1 MSCQAEL
8 ESRLQNQDYLPEKRN
23 WPALVKVQGIR
34 MKRVLLVSC
43 LFAVSTF
50 TGCGSGTGNS
60 SQGGTSVTLRS
71 LALSPTN
78 SVMLLQVTP
87 AAPATQQITATGR
100 YSDKSSKDLSTQAS
114 WTSSAPNVATVDN
127 TGKVTAVFSG
137 TTTITAAFGGFN
149 ASTTLTVNAQLT
161 SIAVSPSKPQI
172 AKDTTQQFTA
182 TGSFNDNTQK
192 ALTSQ
197 VTWGSSNT
205 SIATINNSPGLQG
218 LATGLIPGTVTITAT
233 SGSITGSAQLNVSN
247 ANLVSIAV
255 TPANQTVNLAS
266 LHQLT
271 ATGTFDDSTTQ
282 NISGIVT
289 WSSSATSVATMTST
303 GLVSA
308 VGLGPATILATS
320 GSISGST
327 GVTVV
332 AANVSTLK
340 IAPDPAQIAMGT
352 NRQMTATATLS
363 DGSTLNVTVVKGVS
377 WSSSNTTV
385 ATIGPASGMAV
396 SQSVGTATISVT
408 FGSQSANASLDV
420 TGAIVQSVSVAPNGT
435 AIAPG
440 TNQQFTAT
448 GTFSDG
454 TTQNINSVSLWST
467 DAPAVATVSNS
478 NGGSKGLATGISQG
492 TANISASFTTP
503 NGGPTKTGAAALHVT
518 GAELLSIDVAPQNFV
533 IAPATPV
540 QYTATGQFSDGT
552 SQTLTLTA
560 TWSSTTQSVASV
572 SPYGMATGS
581 GPGTTTIS
589 AALGSVSGSSTL
601 LVTSSPLV
609 SLKITD
615 PNKGSIAAQTLEQLT
630 ATGTFADG
638 TTQNVTGAVKW
649 TSSSPSVATV
659 SNGSTLRGVLTA
671 ITPGSTTVTALLNG
685 IVGSANI
692 TVTNAT
698 ITSIDVTAQSSSIAL
713 GTTDQFTATA
723 NFTDGS
729 TQDITRF
736 AKWSSSDAN
745 VAIISPAGEAFT
757 AGTGT
762 TTISASM
769 NGVTG
774 HDTLTVH

>member
-352 NRQMTATATLS
+352 NRQMTATATLN

-478 NGGSKGLATGISQG
+478 NGGGKGLATGISQG